1 MLNNTFQSK
10 SANNTR
16 SVTKNTLKDAFIPA
30 STIIWVT
37 ANTDSAAISHTLSED
52 KFTDLNLQNKL
63 AKNFTMK
70 TTVQTDQSADIHMIL
85 ENTHV
90 STTQFPNV
98 NSLKRTAGTP
108 MKKDWTFRSF
118 VFLTLWEVAQTQTAK
133 THTTS
138 ITLTS
143 IFRTMVLFESFDS
156 KTFIRR
162 KFFFLI

>member
-16 SVTKNTLKDAFIPA
+16 SVAKSTLKDAFIPA

-52 KFTDLNLQNKL
+52 KFTDPNLQNKP

-70 TTVQTDQSADIHMIL
+70 TTVQADQSADIHMIL
-85 ENTHV
+85 ENIHV
-90 STTQFPNV
+90 FTTRSPNV
-98 NSLKRTAGTP
+98 DSLKLTADIL
-108 MKKDWTFRSF
+108 MKKNWTSQSF

-133 THTTS
+133 TRTTS

-143 IFRTMVLFESFDS
+143 IFHTMVLFESFDS
-156 KTFIRR
+156 KKHLLQENFS
-162 KFFFLI
+162 L